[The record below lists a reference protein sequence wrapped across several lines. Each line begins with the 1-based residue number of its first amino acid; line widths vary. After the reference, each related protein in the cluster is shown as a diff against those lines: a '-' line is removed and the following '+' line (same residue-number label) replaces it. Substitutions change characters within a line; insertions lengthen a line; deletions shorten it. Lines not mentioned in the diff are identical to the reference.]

1 MTESHYDATI
11 RLAAAV
17 RRASAK
23 RRELY
28 HCGYPVPTVESEA
41 AEEEYLKA
49 KEEEREYY
57 RSRGEE

>member
-17 RRASAK
+17 RKAYAK
-23 RRELY
+23 RQELDR
-28 HCGYPVPTVESEA
+28 CGYPVPTVDSEA
-41 AEEEYLKA
+41 AEEEYCKA

-57 RSRGEE
+57 KSRGEE